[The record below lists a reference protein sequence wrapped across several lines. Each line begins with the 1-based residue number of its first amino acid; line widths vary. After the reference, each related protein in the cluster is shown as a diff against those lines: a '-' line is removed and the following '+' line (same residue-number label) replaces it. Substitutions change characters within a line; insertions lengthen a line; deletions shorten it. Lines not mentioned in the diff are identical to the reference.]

1 MEFNDDNNNS
11 NNNNNPI
18 PIIPVGAGG
27 DNVSEVTAGARGR
40 IANLEAGQRRLEEMM
55 EMLLQRI
62 PPPPQND
69 PPPPRDPAPFPPAFV
84 GDPLPEDPAVVQ
96 AREARRG
103 VALELP

>member
-1 MEFNDDNNNS
+1 MEFDDNNNNNN

-62 PPPPQND
+62 PPPP
-69 PPPPRDPAPFPPAFV
+69 PRDPAPVPPAYV
-84 GDPLPEDPAVVQ
+84 GDPPPEDPAVVQ